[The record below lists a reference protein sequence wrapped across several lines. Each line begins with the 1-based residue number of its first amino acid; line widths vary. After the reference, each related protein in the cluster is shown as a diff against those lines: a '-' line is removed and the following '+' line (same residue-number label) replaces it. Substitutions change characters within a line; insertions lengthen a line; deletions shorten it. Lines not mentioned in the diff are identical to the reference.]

1 MLYMPGI
8 FGEDLMDRW
17 FDDMDRE
24 LCRQHEPQLLC
35 GRGAHGRGYQ
45 SQTGARCPVAA
56 DPEEGSKAAAA

>member
-24 LCRQHEPQLLC
+24 FAGWRS
-35 GRGAHGRGYQ
+35 RFTVTTRR
-45 SQTGARCPVAA
+45 T
-56 DPEEGSKAAAA
+56 

>member
-24 LCRQHEPQLLC
+24 IARMEKPLYGHKSASFAGAS
-35 GRGAHGRGYQ
+35 GRCFGA
-45 SQTGARCPVAA
+45 CP
-56 DPEEGSKAAAA
+56 